1 MLLKSHDFCHKL
13 VIYPSQN
20 RASGRL
26 GNEGLNLSNG
36 SAIDDRVSMSSYA
49 NTPLQSV
56 GIGEDQATA
65 RVCQDMPM
73 SGHGF

>member
-1 MLLKSHDFCHKL
+1 MLLKSHVFCHKP
-13 VIYPSQN
+13 VICLSRN
-20 RASGRL
+20 RASGCL
-26 GNEGLNLSNG
+26 GNERLNLEYANAS
-36 SAIDDRVSMSSYA
+36 DERVSMSSYA